1 MKKLTM
7 AGVISAI
14 ALTTACSNSGSD
26 DSTDSTDSGS
36 GSGGSGSVS
45 GTISLTG
52 AVALPEQMSLVT
64 AQDSNETGT
73 TNSLRSSRAIHDTS
87 AYASDSDYVT
97 SRQNTYV
104 YLDAMEPIS
113 FIDSLLCFV
122 NQSRPLL
129 MKDEGNYISWNDAGR
144 CFEENGSQGET
155 QSQGGDTNQAPSYI
169 TIVADSAQASA
180 TDPLI
185 FRGWVADYAGQ
196 SGDGNGPDAIRMLGE
211 VRKTPTDDNPF
222 GEFTLSYGLLPT
234 INATSA
240 DSTGSGEVISSETT
254 DGGASFTLYQ
264 EDIITENFGQGEMT
278 VNCTTQAS
286 VDYNEATETG
296 LARTGKECSVST
308 GGELPF
314 NDTRTYALSVNP
326 DYVHM
331 ASATDFD
338 NLAAG
343 TYENDVCLARDDF
356 NEVAWGY
363 NLFNKAD
370 GSAVAINSGL
380 QLKVDSN
387 GDGSGSDADGF
398 ESWGHIGY
406 WGSWREDGQQFSNG
420 ESVQKATY
428 DGSTGDSYTVK
439 VAPGRLIKN
448 TVESLNL
455 ADLDGVTF
463 STFLFEGDT
472 YLLSGSGV
480 DLNNDGQY
488 NNGFEVLL
496 EANTAGNGFEI
507 VGTREWTEN
516 GPSVNDINPAVAV
529 PLNTNAVLHM
539 WSNQLGGDIRYL
551 AGASKIRFFSR
562 SFVDGGETGTGE
574 LFDSVTSVTLKCFER
589 CLDVNVTAAEATG
602 NQEDV
607 FVNGNFGDT
616 QDYSFAQSDLTLKVG
631 ADSVTFANG
640 VTSDNLQSSQN
651 WQWGL
656 HSGAMITSTVAT
668 ANSITNVGQM
678 FQAIESGTITEFYV
692 WETGLEPWQQQTI
705 LVNGSSEVVSFDRPI
720 TIKYTHETANDRN
733 GGSSQN
739 GQVYLLEYGGPG
751 QLWGFPWSQD
761 GENWVPQ
768 ITLKDGVILGS
779 SDQYVIKATDV
790 EQKMAVVADSNC
802 TDLPLTAP
810 SQAVPTSVTGEVFD
824 IGDMP
829 TLTDE
834 TPSVIDGEPVE

>member
-1 MKKLTM
+1 MNKL
-7 AGVISAI
+7 ALASAI
-14 ALTTACSNSGSD
+14 TALAFTTACSTSSDSD
-26 DSTDSTDSGS
+26 DSSDGGSGS
-36 GSGGSGSVS
+36 GSG
-45 GTISLTG
+45 TISLSG
-52 AVALPEQMSLVT
+52 AVALPEQMTLLS
-64 AQDSNETGT
+64 AQDST
-73 TNSLRSSRAIHDTS
+73 TATANSLRAIHDTS
-87 AYASDSDYVT
+87 AFAADSDYST
-97 SRQNTYV
+97 SRQNLYV
-104 YLDAMEPIS
+104 YLDAMQPIS

-155 QSQGGDTNQAPSYI
+155 QSQGGDTNQAPSYV

-185 FRGWVADYAGQ
+185 FRGWVEDYAGQ
-196 SGDGNGPDAIRMLGE
+196 SGEGGGPDAIKLRGE
-211 VRKTPTDDNPF
+211 VRQTPTDDNPF
-222 GEFTLSYGLLPT
+222 GEFTLTYGLLPT
-234 INATSA
+234 INGAEST
-240 DSTGSGEVISSETT
+240 STGKGEVISNETT
-254 DGGASFTLYQ
+254 GGGASFTLYQ
-264 EDIITENFGQGEMT
+264 EDEITENFGQGELT

-296 LARTGKECSVST
+296 LARTGNDCTVS
-308 GGELPF
+308 GGGDLPDF
-314 NDTRTYALSVNP
+314 VDTQAFALAVNP

-331 ASATDFD
+331 ATASSFD
-338 NLAAG
+338 NLAAE
-343 TYENDVCLARDDF
+343 TYEADVCLARDDF
-356 NEVAWGY
+356 NEVAWSY
-363 NLFNKAD
+363 TLFNKAD
-370 GSAVAINSGL
+370 GSEVSINSGL
-380 QLKVDSN
+380 QLQVDSN
-387 GDGSGSDADGF
+387 GDGSGTDSDGF

-406 WGSWREDGQQFSNG
+406 WGSWREDGQQFENG
-420 ESVQKATY
+420 ETVQEATY

-448 TVESLNL
+448 TIESLNL
-455 ADLDGVTF
+455 SDLDGVTF
-463 STFLFEGDT
+463 STWMFEGDT
-472 YLLSGSGV
+472 YLLSSATDFNGDS
-480 DLNNDGQY
+480 DTND
-488 NNGFEVLL
+488 GFEVLL
-496 EANTAGNGFEI
+496 EANSSNDGFEV

-516 GPSVNDINPAVAV
+516 GPTVNDINPAVAV

-562 SFVDGGETGTGE
+562 SFVNGGETGTGE
-574 LFDSVTSVTLKCFER
+574 LFDGTTSVTLKCFER
-589 CLDVNVTAAEATG
+589 CLDVNVAASDVSGAA

-607 FVNGNFGDT
+607 FVSNSFGQA
-616 QDYSFAQSDLTLKVG
+616 QDYSFAQADLTLKIG
-631 ADSVTFANG
+631 ADSVTFAST
-640 VTSDNLQSSQN
+640 VTSSDLQQSQN

-668 ANSITNVGQM
+668 ANSITTVGGM

-705 LVNGSSEVVSFDRPI
+705 LINSSDAVVSFDRPV

-733 GGSSQN
+733 GNSGQN
-739 GQVYLLEYGGPG
+739 GQVYLLEYGGAG

-761 GENWVPQ
+761 GENWYPQ
-768 ITLKDGVILGS
+768 VSLKDAVIMGS
-779 SDQYVIKATDV
+779 SDQYIIKANEV

-810 SQAVPTSVTGEVFD
+810 SQAVPTAVTGAVFD
-824 IGDMP
+824 IGEMP